1 MSSSKTSRGRKEG
14 RGGRGEKGRSA
25 GHSLSASHL
34 PGACRSRLTPHHDHA
49 SQLTSSHCYLRISVF
64 QREKLRLREV
74 SWLAQGHSAKQAAE
88 LEPRL
93 GSSNQNPGLFPMP
106 PTHFGEHRKQHT
118 EVGVGPCTSGRQTTA
133 QLSGVDGRRIRVC
146 PGGAGDAGWSQSPAP
161 WARNQ
166 KGKRALTRRRLLCNC
181 RTVTHPSVLLLL
193 CQ

>member
-1 MSSSKTSRGRKEG
+1 MSPSKTSRGRKEG

-25 GHSLSASHL
+25 GHFLSASHL

-74 SWLAQGHSAKQAAE
+74 SWLAQDHSAKQAAE

-93 GSSNQNPGLFPMP
+93 RSSNQNPGLFPMP

-118 EVGVGPCTSGRQTTA
+118 EVGVGHARAGGRR
-133 QLSGVDGRRIRVC
+133 QLSSAEWTAGGSGSAQVARGMQAGASRRHLR
-146 PGGAGDAGWSQSPAP
+146 PGI
-161 WARNQ
+161 
-166 KGKRALTRRRLLCNC
+166 KRANG
-181 RTVTHPSVLLLL
+181 P
-193 CQ
+193 